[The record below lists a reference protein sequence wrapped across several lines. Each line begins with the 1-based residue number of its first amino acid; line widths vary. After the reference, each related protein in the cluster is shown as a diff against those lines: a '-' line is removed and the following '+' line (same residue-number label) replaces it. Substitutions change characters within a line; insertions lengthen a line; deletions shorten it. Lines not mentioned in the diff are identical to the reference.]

1 MYLKLCFTRRFN
13 RLCNELRIPDK
24 FLKNEIQN
32 CFQGIKKP
40 LNAKRLYL
48 DTHGN
53 LKNSVY
59 HSMGNLIS
67 VVTYSVQDM
76 PFCNQRKYFLRD
88 LFHELRHFQQDKI
101 YGMNMN
107 EYSMK
112 DMNEGTGNYYNSKI
126 EKDARK
132 FEKRSLKI
140 YQRLRK
146 LYG

>member
-1 MYLKLCFTRRFN
+1 MHLSLCFTRRFD
-13 RLCNELRIPDK
+13 RLCNELKIPQD
-24 FLKNEIQN
+24 FLKKEIIN
-32 CFQGIKKP
+32 CFKNIKKP
-40 LNAKRLYL
+40 LNAKRVYF

-59 HSMGNLIS
+59 QSICKLIC
-67 VVTYSVQDM
+67 VVTYSVHDM
-76 PFCNQRKYFLRD
+76 PFCNRRKYFLRD

-101 YGMNMN
+101 YGMDMD

-112 DMNEGTGNYYNSKI
+112 DMNEGTGKYYNSRI

-140 YQRLRK
+140 YKRLRK

>member
-1 MYLKLCFTRRFN
+1 MSLTLCFTRRFR
-13 RLCNELRIPDK
+13 RLCDELNIPQD
-24 FLKNEIQN
+24 FLKNEISN
-32 CFQGIKKP
+32 CFKQIKKP

-59 HSMGNLIS
+59 QSICNLVC

-76 PFCNQRKYFLRD
+76 PFCNKRKYFLRD
-88 LFHELRHFQQDKI
+88 LLHEIRHFQQDKI
-101 YGMNMN
+101 YGMNMD

-112 DMNEGTGNYYNSKI
+112 DMTEGTGAYYNSKI

-132 FEKRSLKI
+132 FEKRSIAVYK
-140 YQRLRK
+140 RLRK
-146 LYG
+146 RYG